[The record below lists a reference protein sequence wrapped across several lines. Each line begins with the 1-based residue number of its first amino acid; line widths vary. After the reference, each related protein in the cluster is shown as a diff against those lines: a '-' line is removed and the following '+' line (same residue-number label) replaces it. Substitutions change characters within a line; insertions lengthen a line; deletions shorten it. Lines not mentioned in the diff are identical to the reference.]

1 MGADRLARAQTQEAG
16 VALRATTRTVN
27 VNVVVTDARGDPV
40 KDLGQADFTILDGG
54 QPQKIAF
61 FLPIDEG
68 RPLPILAK
76 TPPDT
81 YTNRPAASP
90 DVTILL
96 FDTLNSGWTSQ
107 GYGLRRV
114 RAFLRQIRPEDHIG
128 IYVLGDDLKAVHDFA
143 DDASDLVAA
152 MDRYDDEHS
161 HLRAKRTAAEEES
174 TGDTALDRFLLG
186 KDNRYHFELDG
197 RASPAY
203 RTDKL
208 AFASQMTTASLEAIT
223 RQLSTIQGRKTL
235 IWVTDG
241 IGPLGHFMSD
251 DLDEYLQ
258 RWRGGAGVT
267 LPSVASWEDGAD
279 VERMIRLMNGA
290 DIQVYTVDARGLET
304 ERGLP
309 GGAVAADPAESVIV
323 TTPQPNGEMM
333 ELARRT
339 GGRAFFNRNDLETGI
354 RRALDDSRFTYE
366 LAYSPDHGKWK
377 GEWRRIQV
385 KVDRPGVTVLA
396 RSGYFALPDPQ
407 PLPVKD
413 RLEFLSEVAASPIES
428 AQLPLSVHIAT
439 SSSPNGAA
447 IDAVVHVG
455 RQSLGSLLT
464 AQASGH
470 AAGHFEVE
478 FMQIGEKNKL
488 LDATQKQIDADLK
501 PEEYAALSKTGWN
514 LPVRLP
520 FRPGATL
527 LCVVLH
533 DEASDAVGSV
543 RIPLARYA
551 AALAAH

>member
-1 MGADRLARAQTQEAG
+1 
-16 VALRATTRTVN
+16 
-27 VNVVVTDARGDPV
+27 
-40 KDLGQADFTILDGG
+40 
-54 QPQKIAF
+54 
-61 FLPIDEG
+61 
-68 RPLPILAK
+68 
-76 TPPDT
+76 
-81 YTNRPAASP
+81 
-90 DVTILL
+90 
-96 FDTLNSGWTSQ
+96 
-107 GYGLRRV
+107 
-114 RAFLRQIRPEDHIG
+114 
-128 IYVLGDDLKAVHDFA
+128 
-143 DDASDLVAA
+143 
-152 MDRYDDEHS
+152 
-161 HLRAKRTAAEEES
+161 
-174 TGDTALDRFLLG
+174 
-186 KDNRYHFELDG
+186 
-197 RASPAY
+197 
-203 RTDKL
+203 
-208 AFASQMTTASLEAIT
+208 
-223 RQLSTIQGRKTL
+223 
-235 IWVTDG
+235 
-241 IGPLGHFMSD
+241 
-251 DLDEYLQ
+251 
-258 RWRGGAGVT
+258 
-267 LPSVASWEDGAD
+267 
-279 VERMIRLMNGA
+279 MIRLMNGA